1 MFCNPVL
8 FIIFTTRYFQYYL
21 PDLNKRQ
28 QTIPINQQPDILN
41 LYDKYSALLL
51 GYIYEIVK
59 DHELAEQYLISTFK
73 HITDQYHDVVSAQ
86 NIWIKL
92 QQIAKCALADF
103 FKSIKDCDS
112 AAVAKKNSLQIKAI
126 SKMTEEQR
134 TVFCGIYYHGKTT
147 EALAKQ
153 LNKPELTIRKT
164 LKEAFAII
172 RQGREH
178 TGIH

>member
-1 MFCNPVL
+1 MD
-8 FIIFTTRYFQYYL
+8 TQ
-21 PDLNKRQ
+21 Q
-28 QTIPINQQPDILN
+28 QTITTSHQQGLLN
-41 LYDKYSALLL
+41 LYDKYASLLL

-73 HITDQYHDVVSAQ
+73 HIADQYHDIVSAQ
-86 NIWIKL
+86 NIWSKL
-92 QQIAKCALADF
+92 QQIAKRTLAEF
-103 FKSIKDCDS
+103 FVSIKDCDS
-112 AAVAKKNSLQIKAI
+112 TAVSTKNSLQIKVI

-134 TVFCGIYYHGKTT
+134 TVFCGVYYHGKTT
-147 EALAKQ
+147 AALAKQ
-153 LNKPELTIRKT
+153 LSKPELTIRKT